1 MKTILVPIDF
11 SKNSQKVLKAAKVIS
26 DKTGAELAIMHTS
39 QSADKGIAI
48 PITEGTCVIFN
59 ELENSYK
66 QQLDEYVAGVQSE
79 GYQVHG
85 IWESDAVQTAILRQ
99 ADEINADLI
108 VIGRTGQ
115 GTFMDKLIGSLS
127 ARVALDA
134 LCPVLVIPPQATV
147 KEFKNIVYAT
157 RFDPRETEIL
167 HQIKALAKQ
176 LAAKLSLVH
185 INPFHQLGSHTNE
198 EHMLRNIQ
206 ELDIA
211 DMDVVIAQEINFIEG
226 IRRYCYQ
233 EGADLLIVST
243 RERGFFE
250 QYITNPSMTKR
261 LVVETRLP
269 LLVYHIR

>member
-48 PITEGTCVIFN
+48 PITEGTRVIFN

-176 LAAKLSLVH
+176 LGAKLILVH

-211 DMDVVIAQEINFIEG
+211 DMDVVIAQDINFIEG

-233 EGADLLIVST
+233 EGADLLVVST
-243 RERGFFE
+243 RERGFLE